1 MSRTR
6 QIRDKKIQ
14 HIKMRQEQEKH
25 DILNAISPL
34 IDLTGNSKS
43 TLGIGGQIYHKVLGI
58 DFFKIWVDHSD
69 KEESKE
75 NKVKMNKA
83 ICELGKIVYDV
94 VSKSTSDYDVD
105 DDDDDDETMMSV
117 GGKKRRKKR
126 RKTRRKK
133 KHRKKRTRR
142 RRR

>member
-1 MSRTR
+1 MSRNR

-14 HIKMRQEQEKH
+14 HLKMRQAQEKQ

-34 IDLTGNSKS
+34 IEVTENSQS
-43 TLGIGGQIYHKVLGI
+43 IGGQIYYKVLGI
-58 DFFKIWVDHSD
+58 DFFKIWADHSD
-69 KEESKE
+69 KEEANF

-83 ICELGKIVYDV
+83 ICELGKMVYDV

-105 DDDDDDETMMSV
+105 DDDGDGDETMMSI
-117 GGKKRRKKR
+117 GGKKRRKKM

-133 KHRKKRTRR
+133 RHRKKRTRR
-142 RRR
+142 R